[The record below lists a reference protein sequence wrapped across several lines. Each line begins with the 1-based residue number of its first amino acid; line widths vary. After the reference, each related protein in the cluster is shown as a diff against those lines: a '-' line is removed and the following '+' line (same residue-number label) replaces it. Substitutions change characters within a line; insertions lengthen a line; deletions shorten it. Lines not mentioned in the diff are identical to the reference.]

1 MDLVNYFRYTVGG
14 WYLTGKFEKL
24 LDTDVFGNPNSR
36 KVIMEFIFRR
46 ENLFLLNRK
55 IQNKD

>member
-24 LDTDVFGNPNSR
+24 LDTDVFGNPHFKKGNYGIYFSVE
-36 KVIMEFIFRR
+36 K
-46 ENLFLLNRK
+46 FLLGESEN
-55 IQNKD
+55 

>member
-24 LDTDVFGNPNSR
+24 LDTDVFGNPHSR
-36 KVIMEFIFRR
+36 KVIMEFIFR
-46 ENLFLLNRK
+46 
-55 IQNKD
+55 